1 MAIPEAQLETWSHRG
16 SVTQSAAT
24 YQTIRTALEDKGAP
38 YASKDFEIFLQGS
51 YGNETNIFADSDV
64 DIVMR
69 LKQTYYSDLQYLTE
83 SAKSNYE
90 QAFSRAGY
98 GFPDFKK
105 DVLTWL
111 IAYYG
116 EDVKPGKKAIFIK
129 GRGNRRDADVL
140 VCTQHRRYRQTSNGV
155 DTNYDEGVVFWLP
168 DGTEIVNFP
177 KQHQANCTT
186 KHQNTK
192 DWFKPMVRVYKNM
205 RNSMIADGYIQ
216 DGVAP
221 SYFVEGLLWNVANDQ
236 YGGSYQQSFTRAF
249 DWVVQSDQTQL
260 TCANALHWLV
270 RDGRHTS
277 WTTAN
282 FASFMAATRKY
293 WDDWS

>member
-16 SVTQSAAT
+16 SLTQSAAT
-24 YQTIRTALEDKGAP
+24 YQTIRTALEDKNAP
-38 YASKDFEIFLQGS
+38 YASKDFDIFLQGS

-64 DIVMR
+64 DIVVR

-83 SAKSNYE
+83 TAKANYE
-90 QAFSRAGY
+90 QAFSRASY

-105 DVLTWL
+105 DVLIWL
-111 IAYYG
+111 TAYYG

-140 VCTQHRRYRQTSNGV
+140 VCTQHRRYRHTSNGV
-155 DTNYDEGVVFWLP
+155 DTNYDEGVVFWLA

-192 DWFKPMVRVYKNM
+192 DWLKPMVRVYKNM
-205 RNSMIADGYIQ
+205 RNCMIADGYIR
-216 DGVAP
+216 DDVAP
-221 SYFVEGLLWNVANDQ
+221 SYFVEGMLWNVPNDQ

-249 DWVVQSDQTQL
+249 DWVVQSDQTKL

-270 RDGRHTS
+270 CNGQYTS
-277 WTTAN
+277 WSTAN
-282 FASFMAATRKY
+282 FAVFLAATRKY

>member
-1 MAIPEAQLETWSHRG
+1 MAISETQLETWSHRG

-24 YQTIRTALEDKGAP
+24 YQSIRTSLEDKNAP
-38 YASKDFEIFLQGS
+38 HASKDFDIFLQGS

-64 DIVMR
+64 DIVIR
-69 LKQTYYSDLQYLTE
+69 LRQTYYSDLQYLTE
-83 SAKSNYE
+83 SAKANYE
-90 QAFSRAGY
+90 QAFRRASY
-98 GFPDFKK
+98 GFPEFKR

-111 IAYYG
+111 TACYG
-116 EDVKPGKKAIFIK
+116 EDVKPGKKAIFVK

-140 VCTQHRRYRQTSNGV
+140 VCTQHRRYRKTSNGV
-155 DTNYDEGVVFWLP
+155 DMNYDEGVVFWLP

-177 KQHQANCTT
+177 KQHQVNCTT

-192 DWFKPMVRVYKNM
+192 DWLKPLVRVYKNM

-221 SYFVEGLLWNVANDQ
+221 SYFVEGMLWNVANDQ
-236 YGGSYQQSFTRAF
+236 YGGSYQLSFTRAL
-249 DWVVQSDQTQL
+249 DWVVQSDHTQL

-277 WTTAN
+277 WSTAN
-282 FASFMAATRKY
+282 FAAFLAATRKY

>member
-1 MAIPEAQLETWSHRG
+1 MAIPEAQLEIWSHRG

-24 YQTIRTALEDKGAP
+24 YQTIRTALEDKSAP
-38 YASKDFEIFLQGS
+38 YASKNFDIFLQGS

-64 DIVMR
+64 DIVIR

-83 SAKSNYE
+83 SAKANYD
-90 QAFSRAGY
+90 QAFSSASY
-98 GFPDFKK
+98 GFPEFKK

-111 IAYYG
+111 TARYG

-140 VCTQHRRYRQTSNGV
+140 VCTQHRLYWKTSNGV
-155 DTNYDEGVVFWLP
+155 DTNYAEGVVFWVP
-168 DGTEIVNFP
+168 DGTEIVNYP

-186 KHQNTK
+186 KHQNTN
-192 DWFKPMVRVYKNM
+192 DWFKPMVRVYKNL
-205 RNSMIADGYIQ
+205 RNSMIDDGYIQ

-221 SYFVEGLLWNVANDQ
+221 SYFVEGMLWNFANDQ
-236 YGGSYQQSFTRAF
+236 YKGSYQQSFTRAF
-249 DWVVQSDQTQL
+249 DWVVQSDQAQL

-270 RDGRHTS
+270 RDGLHTS
-277 WTTAN
+277 WSTAN
-282 FASFMAATRKY
+282 FVAFLAATRKY
-293 WDDWS
+293 WNDWN